1 MASSLRPADWARL
14 TDEAF
19 KGELSDLGWKGKYK
33 YDDAEVVALRVS
45 ARPPPPHPSP
55 ATVWARAEPAG
66 CCGRSQGALDQHAG
80 IPGMEVVSPATPGFA
95 QRAAFLLGRDGVTP
109 TTAPPQPLPALTTT
123 AHAQFVVI
131 KDVLDEERLDRA
143 RRGCEIAIREMVG
156 RDPHRVGNRGSHRCE
171 PTAHAVCIPSR

>member
-45 ARPPPPHPSP
+45 APPPIACPPR
-55 ATVWARAEPAG
+55 RALTG
-66 CCGRSQGALDQHAG
+66 CGRSQGALDQHAG